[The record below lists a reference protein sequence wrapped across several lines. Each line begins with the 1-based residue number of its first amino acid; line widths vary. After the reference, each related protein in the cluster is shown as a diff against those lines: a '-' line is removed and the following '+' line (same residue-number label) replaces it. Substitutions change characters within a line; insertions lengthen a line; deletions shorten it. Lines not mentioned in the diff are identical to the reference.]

1 MPQASTGFSPFELLY
16 GRQVRG
22 PLDLLREAWGNP
34 RPTET
39 NSILAYVLKMRD
51 KMEEMASLVEDNM
64 HQAQQTQ
71 ARWYDQL
78 ARQRSFKPGQQVLLL
93 LPMTENK
100 LLARWQGPYRITC
113 KLGPVT
119 YELEMPGKRK
129 TRQVF
134 HINLL
139 KEWHERELPLSH
151 QLMVRSVREDED
163 APEQF
168 FPSQVPNTEPDL
180 SHLTAQQ
187 AQELQAIILEGMFSE
202 QPGRTAVV
210 EHDIQLKDSKPVRQR
225 MYRIPERLLPALKE
239 ELEAMKQLGVIER
252 SYSGWS
258 SPVVLVPK
266 KDWSLRFCID
276 FRQLNPRSSFDA
288 YPMPRLEDL
297 LERLGK
303 AQFVTTLDLC
313 KGYWQV
319 PLAEGVKP
327 YTAFR
332 TPQGLY
338 QFTVMPF
345 GLQGAPACF
354 QRLMDRVLDG
364 TDSFAAAYLD
374 DVVVL

>member
-1 MPQASTGFSPFELLY
+1 
-16 GRQVRG
+16 
-22 PLDLLREAWGNP
+22 
-34 RPTET
+34 
-39 NSILAYVLKMRD
+39 
-51 KMEEMASLVEDNM
+51 MEEMASLVEDNM

-78 ARQRSFKPGQQVLLL
+78 ARQWSFKPGQQVLLL

-119 YELEMPGKRK
+119 YELEMPGKHK
-129 TRQVF
+129 TRQAF

-151 QLMVRSVREDED
+151 QSRSVEEDDD

-225 MYRIPERLLPALKE
+225 IYRIPERLLPALKE
-239 ELEAMKQLGVIER
+239 DLEAMKQLGVIER
-252 SYSGWS
+252 TVAGAALWFSF
-258 SPVVLVPK
+258 
-266 KDWSLRFCID
+266 LRRIGVSASA
-276 FRQLNPRSSFDA
+276 LT
-288 YPMPRLEDL
+288 
-297 LERLGK
+297 LG
-303 AQFVTTLDLC
+303 
-313 KGYWQV
+313 
-319 PLAEGVKP
+319 
-327 YTAFR
+327 
-332 TPQGLY
+332 
-338 QFTVMPF
+338 
-345 GLQGAPACF
+345 
-354 QRLMDRVLDG
+354 
-364 TDSFAAAYLD
+364 S
-374 DVVVL
+374 